1 MDAHA
6 AQWVGK
12 RSKQEDAYG
21 VRHFPEGS
29 LAVVCDGMGGH
40 MCGELASAT
49 AVRAFIDAFAEGLDA
64 GDAVDEALHEALM
77 RANDAVGELFA
88 APEAYGGTTLVAAFA
103 GHGVLH
109 WVSVGDSS
117 LYLWRQG
124 ALRRLNADHSMRAVY
139 EKFICPG
146 GMTRKE
152 AMAGGHVLRSA
163 VTGEDIPLIDEP
175 HRPLPILPGDRL
187 ILASDGL
194 ESLVSPGLVTPAVR
208 KVLQQRGGSL
218 AAELVQACVALDEP
232 FADNVTV
239 VSLDA

>member
-12 RSKQEDAYG
+12 RPKQEDAYG
-21 VRHFPEGS
+21 VRHFPDGS

-40 MCGELASAT
+40 MYGELASST
-49 AVRAFIDAFAEGLDA
+49 AVRAFIDSFAESLAA
-64 GDAVDEALHEALM
+64 GDDVAESLHEGLM
-77 RANDAVGELFA
+77 SANDAVGELFA
-88 APEAYGGTTLVAAFA
+88 APETYGGTTLVAAFA

-109 WVSVGDSS
+109 WVSVGDSA
-117 LYLWRQG
+117 LYLWRREN
-124 ALRRLNADHSMRAVY
+124 LRRLNADHSMRAVY

-163 VTGEDIPLIDEP
+163 VTGEEIPMVDES
-175 HRPLPILPGDRL
+175 HRPLPVLPGDRI
-187 ILASDGL
+187 ILCSDGL
-194 ESLVSPGLVTPAVR
+194 ETLLSPGVVPPAVR
-208 KVLQQRGGSL
+208 RLLQQREGSL
-218 AAELVQACVALDEP
+218 AAELVQASVALDDS

-239 VSLDA
+239 VTLDA